1 MASSDA
7 ANLAE
12 ALVRNRAVT
21 ERMAAVAA
29 RSDDLVRIVHD
40 NWTVAA
46 KLAHLAYWDRFVLI
60 LLDRWQRRLP
70 FRTDPPQWFDDVQND
85 AILDESL
92 ALEPAV
98 AARLAVEAA
107 RAVDEWHAGL
117 SAEDAARLD
126 ADARQSETDA
136 NWLVHRYRHREEHL
150 DEVDAASASG

>member
-1 MASSDA
+1 MTSLNA

-21 ERMAAVAA
+21 ERIAAVAA
-29 RSDDLVRIVHD
+29 RPDDLVRIVHD

-46 KLAHLAYWDRFVLI
+46 KLAHLAYWDRFVLQ
-60 LLDRWQRRLP
+60 LLGRWQQGLEI
-70 FRTDPPQWFDDVQND
+70 RTETPQWFDDVQND

-126 ADARQSETDA
+126 ADAARPETDA

-150 DEVDAASASG
+150 AEIDGVLR

>member
-1 MASSDA
+1 
-7 ANLAE
+7 
-12 ALVRNRAVT
+12 
-21 ERMAAVAA
+21 MAAVAA

-46 KLAHLAYWDRFVLI
+46 KLAHLAYWDRFVLQ
-60 LLDRWQRRLP
+60 LLGRWQQGLEI
-70 FRTDPPQWFDDVQND
+70 RTETPQWFDDVQND

-92 ALEPAV
+92 ALQPAV

-117 SAEDAARLD
+117 SADDAARLD
-126 ADARQSETDA
+126 ADAARPKTDA

-150 DEVDAASASG
+150 AEIDAALN

>member
-1 MASSDA
+1 MTSLNA

-21 ERMAAVAA
+21 ERIAAVAA
-29 RSDDLVRIVHD
+29 RPDDLVRIVHD

-46 KLAHLAYWDRFVLI
+46 KLAHLAYWDRFVLQ
-60 LLDRWQRRLP
+60 LLGRWQQGLEI
-70 FRTDPPQWFDDVQND
+70 RTETPQWFDDVQND

-126 ADARQSETDA
+126 ADAARPETDA
-136 NWLVHRYRHREEHL
+136 NWPVHRYRHREEHL
-150 DEVDAASASG
+150 AEIDGVLR